1 MGQTS
6 TPVSFGS
13 KGLFSI
19 SFLLFFSILSS
30 SLAQTNLIT
39 NGNFSA
45 GNTGF
50 VSEYVY
56 STNLQPEGNYYIGDN
71 PKNYHGSFCKM
82 DDESLR
88 SPGSPIDSRGNMLI
102 GNASGD
108 ASIKLWSQTITVT
121 KNTNYTFSFYA
132 SSLAGNASSLMFG
145 LYVNCKR
152 TGADVTAT
160 SNCSWTKYTFQ
171 FNTGNLTSVE
181 LSIRNMSLQR
191 SGNDIAIDDIEFY
204 KETPAT
210 PFSSLYSFVW
220 KGYNTDWF
228 NADNWGACTTPT
240 CDDHVIIP
248 GGVANYPVIKSTSGQ
263 SSVTAYTGNITIQ
276 SGASLSI
283 DANATLSVCGNFVNE
298 GSLTMNNQGLITLA
312 GSSNQEISHAG
323 TFANLQINQSVKGIV
338 TAHSNI
344 NVAGELTLMRGLLNA
359 NGYEIILSNSAPT
372 AIPAHSSQSYVV
384 GNLRRAVSGTGNYD
398 FPVGDPTRYQLM
410 RMYITTSLGA
420 DVTNVLGYF
429 NASNVSGTAGLPLT
443 EGGNEY
449 RYLSTGGFWHITPNA
464 TPASAA
470 RYDLEVFPSNIVT
483 NDVNTT
489 LMKRSNSTSNWS
501 MGGSTPASGN
511 PNRRNG
517 YSTFSE
523 VAIVSGGPVALPV
536 QMLSFQAAQKN
547 GDVLLQWSTA
557 QEHNSDYFVV
567 EKSSDAKNFTE
578 IGRVTAAG
586 ESKTLTEYTYADA
599 RTQAGISYYRL
610 HQVDQD
616 GHSIYSK
623 VISTEIKSSDTQ
635 VFSLYPNPSSGQN
648 IYLLTEYVGT
658 AQILLLNHF
667 GKVLSRQQVTTNG
680 HPVSIGQ
687 EMAIPQGVYIVKLT
701 TPEKEYQQK
710 LVIR

>member
-13 KGLFSI
+13 KGLFFI

-30 SLAQTNLIT
+30 SLAQTNLVT

-50 VSEYVY
+50 MSEYVY
-56 STNLQPEGNYYIGDN
+56 STNLQPEGNYYVGDN

-88 SPGSPIDSRGNMLI
+88 SPGSPIGSRGNMLI

-108 ASIKLWSQTITVT
+108 ASIKLWSQTIPVT

-132 SSLAGNASSLMFG
+132 SSLAGSASSLMFG

-160 SNCSWTKYTFQ
+160 SNCGWTKYTFQ
-171 FNTGNLTSVE
+171 FNSGNLTSVE

-204 KETPAT
+204 KETPTT
-210 PFSSLYSFVW
+210 PYSSLYSFVW

-248 GGVANYPVIKSTSGQ
+248 GGVANYPVIKTGSGQ

-283 DANATLSVCGNFVNE
+283 NANATLSVCGNFVNE
-298 GSLTMNNQGLITLA
+298 GSLTMNNQGMIILA
-312 GSSNQEISHAG
+312 GSSNQEIAHAG
-323 TFANLQINQSVKGIV
+323 TFANLQINQSVKGVV
-338 TAHSNI
+338 TAQSNI
-344 NVAGELTLMRGLLNA
+344 NVAGELTLTRGLLNA

-372 AIPAHSSQSYVV
+372 AITVHSSQSYVV
-384 GNLRRAVSGTGNYD
+384 GNLRRAVSGIGNYD
-398 FPVGDPTRYQLM
+398 FPVGDASRYELM
-410 RMYITTSLGA
+410 RMYITTSLGT
-420 DVTNVLGYF
+420 DVANVLGYF
-429 NASNVSGTAGLPLT
+429 NAGNVAGTAGLPLT
-443 EGGNEY
+443 EEGNEY
-449 RYLSTGGFWHITPNA
+449 RYLSTGGFWHITPNG

-489 LMKRSNSTSNWS
+489 LIKRTNSTSSWS

-547 GDVLLQWSTA
+547 GDVQWSTA

-586 ESKTLTEYTYADA
+586 ESKTLTDYTYADT

-616 GHSIYSK
+616 GYSTYSK
-623 VISTEIKSSDTQ
+623 VISADIKSSEAQ

-667 GKVLSRQQVTTNG
+667 GKVLSRQQITTNG
-680 HPVSIGQ
+680 RPVSIGQ
-687 EMAIPQGVYIVKLT
+687 EIDIPQGVYIVKLT